1 MMTSKK
7 PQAAQAK
14 PGEMRRFMRFGKWAR
29 IFCLWMAM
37 AIPVLLIIDL
47 RF

>member
-1 MMTSKK
+1 MTGKTPK
-7 PQAAQAK
+7 ATEAK
-14 PGEMRRFMRFGKWAR
+14 PGEMRRFMRLGGWAR

>member
-1 MMTSKK
+1 MSQDATD
-7 PQAAQAK
+7 PK
-14 PGEMRRFMRFGKWAR
+14 PGEMRMFKRLGRAAA